1 MSRNKNVPIS
11 VAYELTLGCNMR
23 CMHCGSAAGNVRA
36 NELTKKDWIDLSR
49 KLKDMGTQLVVFTGG
64 EPLLRK
70 DWFEIGQNVKNLGMD
85 LSIISNGFIIDEK
98 MISQFR
104 KLDPYAVAIS
114 IDGAN
119 ATTHDNIR
127 QLKGS
132 FDKCL
137 EVLNLLIK
145 NDLPTTVV
153 TTIHKNNVNEL
164 PELRSMLLDRN
175 IAWQIQLAVPIGR
188 FPKELI
194 LSKDEFYSAS
204 MFISQSKN
212 QYSKKRLPVMAAH
225 SIGYNPKFIRNP
237 MLLPLWKG
245 CQAGIS
251 TIGIQSDGGI
261 LGCLSLPDDFVED
274 NIRNRDIKDIWNDS
288 RMFGYNRKFIK
299 DDLKGSCKDC
309 KFGKSCKGGCLTVS
323 YSTTGEK
330 HCDPFCLHLIE
341 KEMISA

>member
-1 MSRNKNVPIS
+1 MSRNRNVPIS
-11 VAYELTLGCNMR
+11 VAFELTLGCNMR
-23 CMHCGSAAGNVRA
+23 CMHCGSTAGNVRS
-36 NELTKKDWIDLSR
+36 NELTKKEWIDLSR
-49 KLKDMGTQLVVFTGG
+49 KLKDIGTQLVVFTGG

-70 DWFEIGQNVKNLGMD
+70 DWFEIGQNVKDLGMD
-85 LSIISNGFIIDEK
+85 LSIISNGFIIDER

-114 IDGAN
+114 VDGAN
-119 ATTHDNIR
+119 ATTHDSIR

-132 FDKCL
+132 HKKCL
-137 EVLNLLIK
+137 EVLKLLTE

-153 TTIHKNNVNEL
+153 TTIHKNNVKEL
-164 PELRSMLLDRN
+164 PELRNMILDRG

-212 QYSKKRLPVMAAH
+212 QYPKKRLPVMAAH

-237 MLLPLWKG
+237 MLLPRWKG

-261 LGCLSLPDDFVED
+261 LGCLSLPDDFIED
-274 NIRNRDIKDIWNDS
+274 NIRNRDIKEIWNDS
-288 RMFGYNRKFIK
+288 SMFEYNRKFTK
-299 DDLKGSCKDC
+299 DELKGSCKDC

-323 YSTTGEK
+323 YSTTGEN
-330 HCDPFCLHLIE
+330 HSDPFCLHLIE
-341 KEMISA
+341 KEMMNE